1 MVANLF
7 YVELFVDKQN
17 AAEQRNRTRLSTFF
31 DSFRLFPRNS
41 AKIIRNNRLK
51 AAFSAVYP
59 QPQIHRLPKFR
70 VTR

>member
-31 DSFRLFPRNS
+31 DSFRQFPE
-41 AKIIRNNRLK
+41 IRLK
-51 AAFSAVYP
+51 LQGTIV
-59 QPQIHRLPKFR
+59 
-70 VTR
+70 